1 MLPHL
6 HVFGLTLPTFGVMM
20 LCGVVAAFVLMH
32 FVRRHIDMT
41 EDDFYS
47 AAIWAIVSGMLGSK
61 ITYWIVEFDRV
72 IADPHFL
79 LETLTAG
86 FVFYGSLIGGALGV
100 LIFALHKKQNV
111 LVYVDLFS
119 PAMAL
124 GQAFGRIGCFCAGCC
139 YGAPSS
145 CSLAVTYPA
154 GVGSAAPAG
163 VPLLPTQLFESAFCF
178 VLTAVLVWIFKR
190 QKRLGTTTSWY
201 FILYGV
207 WRFIIEFFR
216 SDDRGAVGSLSTS
229 QFLGIFIVLVGLLL
243 LLLVKRGKTPLHP
256 APGTADAVEAAKAAD
271 KAETTEDVPA
281 PDAETSEQASVQ
293 TDTSAEDAPSKDTDA
308 DAPEA

>member
-1 MLPHL
+1 M
-6 HVFGLTLPTFGVMM
+6 
-20 LCGVVAAFVLMH
+20 
-32 FVRRHIDMT
+32 
-41 EDDFYS
+41 
-47 AAIWAIVSGMLGSK
+47 
-61 ITYWIVEFDRV
+61 
-72 IADPHFL
+72 
-79 LETLTAG
+79 
-86 FVFYGSLIGGALGV
+86 

-216 SDDRGAVGSLSTS
+216 SDDRGAVGALSTS
-229 QFLGIFIVLVGLLL
+229 QFIGIFIINF
-243 LLLVKRGKTPLHP
+243 KNISIKM
-256 APGTADAVEAAKAAD
+256 
-271 KAETTEDVPA
+271 
-281 PDAETSEQASVQ
+281 
-293 TDTSAEDAPSKDTDA
+293 
-308 DAPEA
+308 

>member
-47 AAIWAIVSGMLGSK
+47 AAIWAIVCGMLGSK

-178 VLTAVLVWIFKR
+178 VLTAVLVWIFYR
-190 QKRLGTTTSWY
+190 
-201 FILYGV
+201 
-207 WRFIIEFFR
+207 
-216 SDDRGAVGSLSTS
+216 
-229 QFLGIFIVLVGLLL
+229 
-243 LLLVKRGKTPLHP
+243 
-256 APGTADAVEAAKAAD
+256 
-271 KAETTEDVPA
+271 
-281 PDAETSEQASVQ
+281 
-293 TDTSAEDAPSKDTDA
+293 
-308 DAPEA
+308 